1 MEIEEKTGCA
11 SAERC
16 QWSRPRPWA
25 PAPRIQWSSAPLGQ
39 SRCCPLAE
47 QMKILREFVF
57 CFMKKEPGQRD
68 TTACEVLPERAPGS
82 QQESRLSPEPL
93 ETFIDSSSLWGA
105 GPLGR
110 PQRPWWLLSAEYFH
124 PEIDFP
130 GSDIKETF
138 KSEKSPVSM
147 SQSVSL
153 WSILEMLT
161 HMKRNERQS
170 SAAQCRERR
179 GRKRCFGAC
188 HRVDKAVHK
197 VSTGLARTG
206 G

>member
-1 MEIEEKTGCA
+1 MISSSSLSACSTDPVIFRTSRSKSMLPSCWADEDIE
-11 SAERC
+11 R
-16 QWSRPRPWA
+16 
-25 PAPRIQWSSAPLGQ
+25 
-39 SRCCPLAE
+39 
-47 QMKILREFVF
+47 V
-57 CFMKKEPGQRD
+57 CFLLHRKEPGQRD

-153 WSILEMLT
+153 WSILEMQT

-179 GRKRCFGAC
+179 GRKRCFDAC